1 MSKRG
6 RTLEA
11 NFQKH
16 IRLAKLA
23 TAIGYIAAAFVLL
36 SLPIVADSRAR
47 IGVALIALAMA
58 VSGKFWAR
66 RFYRCSSCAARIWPK
81 GGPFFGTPPVHCPH
95 CQQKLLKVD

>member
-16 IRLAKLA
+16 VRLAKIA
-23 TAIGYIAAAFVLL
+23 TAIGYVAAAIVLMTAPL
-36 SLPIVADSRAR
+36 VANNGTR

-58 VSGKFWAR
+58 ISGKYWAR
-66 RFYRCSSCAARIWPK
+66 RFYRCSSCAKLIWPK
-81 GGPFFGTPPVHCPH
+81 GGAFFGKPPVHCPH
-95 CQQKLLKVD
+95 CQQKLLKAD